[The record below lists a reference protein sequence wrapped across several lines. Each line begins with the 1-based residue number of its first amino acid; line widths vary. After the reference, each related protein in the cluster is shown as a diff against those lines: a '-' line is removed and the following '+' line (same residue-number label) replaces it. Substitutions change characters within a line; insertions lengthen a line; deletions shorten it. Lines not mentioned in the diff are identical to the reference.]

1 MNDTGTQIKNL
12 VFEGGGV
19 KGIAYAGSLSILEES
34 GLIDGVTGYAGTS
47 AGAITACLCAA
58 GLKSEDV
65 QNILWD
71 LDFNNFK
78 DESFGVFRD
87 SIRLLRH
94 FGWCKGEFFSSW
106 LSSVLEDHFGMSD
119 PTFEDIHNAN
129 GNHLRLIGSNL
140 STGFSEVFSYDT
152 TPDMSVVFA
161 ARISMSIPLFFAA
174 VPHNGSVYVD
184 GGLFRNYPIRVFDDD
199 FEKSETLGFRLDSP
213 DEITTFKSA
222 GTKMAKKEIVDFQDY
237 LISLVSA
244 LMDVQQD
251 RHLHS
256 EDWGRTIYVNT
267 GSIRTTQFDLT
278 DDEKNFL
285 VEQGQKGSTE
295 FINNIK

>member
-106 LSSVLEDHFGMSD
+106 LYYSRCGECWPLKIRSSTSGPGASTALILQ
-119 PTFEDIHNAN
+119 PTPSKKSTAS
-129 GNHLRLIGSNL
+129 RLIAPSITATRNCGPRSRPDTRA
-140 STGFSEVFSYDT
+140 STLFSPAT
-152 TPDMSVVFA
+152 T
-161 ARISMSIPLFFAA
+161 
-174 VPHNGSVYVD
+174 
-184 GGLFRNYPIRVFDDD
+184 
-199 FEKSETLGFRLDSP
+199 
-213 DEITTFKSA
+213 
-222 GTKMAKKEIVDFQDY
+222 
-237 LISLVSA
+237 
-244 LMDVQQD
+244 
-251 RHLHS
+251 
-256 EDWGRTIYVNT
+256 
-267 GSIRTTQFDLT
+267 
-278 DDEKNFL
+278 
-285 VEQGQKGSTE
+285 
-295 FINNIK
+295 